1 MIRIN
6 LCTYKLFI
14 LFEAK
19 HMLKLRLKRCGRKK
33 QPFYRIVVM
42 KSASRRDGYAIE
54 ELGFYNPLNKR
65 FKIDKNRTILRLQQG
80 VQPTETL
87 VNLLKKANILENSL

>member
-1 MIRIN
+1 
-6 LCTYKLFI
+6 
-14 LFEAK
+14 
-19 HMLKLRLKRCGRKK
+19 MLKLRLKRCGRKK
-33 QPFYRIVVM
+33 QPFYKIVVM
-42 KSASRRDGYAIE
+42 NSASRRDGYAIE

-87 VNLLKKANILENSL
+87 VNLLKKASILKTSV